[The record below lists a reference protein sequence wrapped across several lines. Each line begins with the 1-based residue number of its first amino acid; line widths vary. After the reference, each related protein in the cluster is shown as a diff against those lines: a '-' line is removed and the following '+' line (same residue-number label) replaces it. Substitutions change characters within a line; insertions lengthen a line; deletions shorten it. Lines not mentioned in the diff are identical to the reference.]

1 MEWDT
6 DLGEGVQTAWSKG
19 GHFKIHV
26 DPSLLLCPL
35 CRSEMGM
42 EEEPWPKL
50 CCKIHPLGGTW
61 TPLWVTPRAA
71 EPRTAG
77 AERFGWAL
85 FEKSQKQKPAAQ
97 SGSRAAWAAVQT
109 YLRAMF
115 SVC

>member
-1 MEWDT
+1 
-6 DLGEGVQTAWSKG
+6 VQTAWSKG
-19 GHFKIHV
+19 GHFKIHM

-61 TPLWVTPRAA
+61 TPLWVSPRAA

-77 AERFGWAL
+77 AKRFGWAL